1 MPPDPDDATA
11 RLSAAL
17 VRAVA
22 KRDAGEQA
30 DVNTATEVEELKK
43 QAELRGLNQDIA
55 ERKKYATYFFI
66 LLHLAV
72 PRGNPSSPTGIWGGA
87 LPSR

>member
-43 QAELRGLNQDIA
+43 A
-55 ERKKYATYFFI
+55 
-66 LLHLAV
+66 
-72 PRGNPSSPTGIWGGA
+72 S
-87 LPSR
+87 